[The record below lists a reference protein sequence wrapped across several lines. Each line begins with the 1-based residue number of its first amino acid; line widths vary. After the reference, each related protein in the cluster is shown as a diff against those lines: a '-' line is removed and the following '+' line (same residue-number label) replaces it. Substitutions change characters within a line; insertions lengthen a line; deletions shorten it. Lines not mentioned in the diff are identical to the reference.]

1 MYDESRKL
9 PNLNHNMEHDP
20 YEIIPGIL
28 EPTWEAI
35 EKKIL
40 LVKPFAKTLHIDLLD
55 GKFAANTTF
64 LDPKPFKKYSG
75 EFFLELHMMVEEPI
89 NYLESFA
96 EAGFKRFLGHI
107 EKMSDQTAF
116 VAKAE
121 EYGEVGLVLDGPT
134 ALADVTVSFMDLDC
148 MLCYTSEKVGFSGP
162 PFMES
167 RLEKV
172 AAIRAQTGDIFPIEI
187 DGGVTDETIVLA
199 KNAGATRF
207 VSTSFLYNRG
217 DVGTQYKLLIDALNG

>member
-1 MYDESRKL
+1 
-9 PNLNHNMEHDP
+9 MEHDP

-28 EPTWEAI
+28 EKSWEAI

-55 GKFAANTTF
+55 GKFAPNSTF
-64 LDPKPFKKYSG
+64 TDPSPFKQYSDD
-75 EFFLELHMMVEEPI
+75 FFLELHMMVEEPI
-89 NYLESFA
+89 TYLESFA
-96 EAGFKRFLGHI
+96 KSGFKRFLGHV
-107 EKMSDQTAF
+107 EKMSDQAAF
-116 VAKAE
+116 VTKAQ

-134 ALADVTVSFMDLDC
+134 SLEKVEVSLLDLDC

-162 PFMES
+162 PFMEN

-172 AAIRAQTGDIFPIEI
+172 AEIRAKTGDIFPIEV
-187 DGGVTDETIVLA
+187 DGGVTDETLIIA

-207 VSTSFLYNRG
+207 ISTSFLFHRG
-217 DVGTQYKLLIDALNG
+217 DVETQYQLLLDALNGDLRDHQ